1 MASAEVPH
9 YLGPGPAWKRKTTLD
24 LPTIALPAPELTPPE
39 RRRAF
44 LDMWLVDHGFIRDVY
59 WNLHRVTDGVWRA
72 AQPAPHH
79 LRRARDLGVR
89 TILNL
94 RGRRDTCG
102 AYQLEREACHRLGLT
117 LVDFPIRSRSP
128 LDRGTLLAAAELIA
142 SIETPMLLHCKSG
155 ADRAGFMSTLYL
167 FLHEGVA
174 LKEAMGVH
182 LSLRYGHIRQAK
194 TGVIDFFFE
203 EFLRQTDGS
212 QEAFVPWVRDVYDRD
227 ALDAKFKE
235 NWLAGLVVN
244 KILRRE

>member
-1 MASAEVPH
+1 M
-9 YLGPGPAWKRKTTLD
+9 D
-24 LPTIALPAPELTPPE
+24 LPTIAQPAPELTPPE

-102 AYQLEREACHRLGLT
+102 AYQLEREACARLGLT

-128 LDRGTLLAAAELIA
+128 LDRGTLLAAVEMID
-142 SIETPMLLHCKSG
+142 SIDTPMLLHCKSG

-174 LKEAMGVH
+174 LKDAMGVH

-212 QEAFVPWVRDVYDRD
+212 REAFAPWVREVYDRD
-227 ALDAKFKE
+227 ALDARFKE

>member
-1 MASAEVPH
+1 M
-9 YLGPGPAWKRKTTLD
+9 D
-24 LPTIALPAPELTPPE
+24 LPTIAPPAPELTPPE

-44 LDMWLVDHGFIRDVY
+44 LDMWLVDHGFIRDIY
-59 WNLHRVTDGVWRA
+59 WNLHRVGDGVWRA

-89 TILNL
+89 TVLNL

-102 AYQLEREACHRLGLT
+102 AYQLEREACQRLGLT

-128 LDRGTLLAAAELIA
+128 LDRETLAAAAKLCAE
-142 SIETPMLLHCKSG
+142 IETPFLLHCKSG

-167 FLHEGVA
+167 FLREGVA
-174 LKEAMGVH
+174 LREAMRVH
-182 LSLRYGHIRQAK
+182 LSLRYGHVRQAK

-203 EFLRQTDGS
+203 EFLRDTDGS
-212 QEAFVPWVRDVYDRD
+212 REAFLPWVENVYDRQ

-244 KILRRE
+244 KILHRE

>member
-1 MASAEVPH
+1 MV
-9 YLGPGPAWKRKTTLD
+9 D
-24 LPTIALPAPELTPPE
+24 LPSIAPPAPDLTPPE

-59 WNLHRVTDGVWRA
+59 WNLHRVADGVWRS

-79 LRRARDLGVR
+79 LRRARDMGV
-89 TILNL
+89 TTVLNL
-94 RGRRDTCG
+94 RGRRDGCG
-102 AYQLEREACHRLGLT
+102 AYRLEHEACTRLGLT

-128 LDRGTLLAAAELIA
+128 LERETLLAAARLCDEA
-142 SIETPMLLHCKSG
+142 KRPMLLHCKSG

-167 FLHEGVA
+167 FLHEGVS

-182 LSLRYGHIRQAK
+182 LSLAYGHVRQAK

-203 EFLRQTDGS
+203 TFLAETDGRRDS
-212 QEAFVPWVRDVYDRD
+212 FVPWVETAYDRE
-227 ALDAKFKE
+227 ALEARFKE
-235 NWLAGLVVN
+235 NWLAGIIVN

>member
-1 MASAEVPH
+1 MV
-9 YLGPGPAWKRKTTLD
+9 D
-24 LPTIALPAPELTPPE
+24 LPTIAPSAPELTPPP

-44 LDMWLVDHGFIRDVY
+44 LDMWLVDHGFIRDIY
-59 WNLHRVTDGVWRA
+59 WNLHRVSDDVWRA

-79 LRRARDLGVR
+79 LRRARDLGVE
-89 TILNL
+89 TVLNL

-102 AYQLEREACHRLGLT
+102 AYQLEREACARLGLT

-128 LDRGTLLAAAELIA
+128 LERETLLAAARLFDDIQR
-142 SIETPMLLHCKSG
+142 PVLLHCKSG

-174 LKEAMGVH
+174 LREAMGVH
-182 LSLRYGHIRQAK
+182 LSLAYGHVRQAK

-203 EFLRQTDGS
+203 TFLAETDGRRES
-212 QEAFVPWVRDVYDRD
+212 FVPWVETAYDRE
-227 ALDAKFKE
+227 ALDARFKE
-235 NWLAGLVVN
+235 HWLAGIIVN